1 MTRLDEFALRG
12 RMARASRAMK
22 ILPTDDPAMT
32 PEQQAILHLY
42 DMFDAVLV
50 RLADL
55 GAATATGPVPLFR
68 SRRKAAGPL
77 FKSVAPVV
85 GAVGPEFKSR
95 RIAA

>member
-32 PEQQAILHLY
+32 PEQQAI
-42 DMFDAVLV
+42 
-50 RLADL
+50 LADL